1 MLNSTPLRDTSPA
14 SETEAVEAI
23 VASGPNGALWVAGL
37 ATAIVIGLWLA
48 FYFMVFVPRGAV
60 P

>member
-1 MLNSTPLRDTSPA
+1 MINASPPPPTASA

-23 VASGPNGALWVAGL
+23 VASGPGGALWVAGI

-48 FYFMVFVPRGAV
+48 FYVMVFVPRGAA

>member
-1 MLNSTPLRDTSPA
+1 MLNSEPQPLAAPAPDTQ
-14 SETEAVEAI
+14 AVEAI
-23 VASGPNGALWVAGL
+23 VASGPGGALWVAGI

-48 FYFMVFVPRGAV
+48 FYLLVFVPRGAG